1 MTGNVTKALTY
12 PAHMQPTFCLLAS
25 DMYDSGLLH
34 KQHADVVLYC
44 MFKGPIIGLNSL
56 S

>member
-1 MTGNVTKALTY
+1 MTKALTY
-12 PAHMQPTFCLLAS
+12 PAHMQSTFCLLAS
-25 DMYDSGLLH
+25 DMNDSGLLH

-44 MFKGPIIGLNSL
+44 MFKGPVIGLYSL